1 MKDLRNKTT
10 SEIWTI
16 FNEYNDFFTK
26 LNKETYYNMAKSN
39 KIIKDIKNKQTNTYY
54 DLVRLL
60 KIQIYSMTLAL
71 EEINNKIMKF
81 LEEENE

>member
-39 KIIKDIKNKQTNTYY
+39 KIIK
-54 DLVRLL
+54 
-60 KIQIYSMTLAL
+60 
-71 EEINNKIMKF
+71 
-81 LEEENE
+81 

>member
-1 MKDLRNKTT
+1 
-10 SEIWTI
+10 
-16 FNEYNDFFTK
+16 
-26 LNKETYYNMAKSN
+26 MAKSN

-54 DLVRLL
+54 DLVRLI
-60 KIQIYSMTLAL
+60 KIQIYSMTTLAL

>member
-26 LNKETYYNMAKSN
+26 LNK
-39 KIIKDIKNKQTNTYY
+39 IIKDIKNKQTNTYY
-54 DLVRLL
+54 DLVRLI

>member
-26 LNKETYYNMAKSN
+26 LNKETYYNKTSSA
-39 KIIKDIKNKQTNTYY
+39 DISK
-54 DLVRLL
+54 
-60 KIQIYSMTLAL
+60 TLSSL
-71 EEINNKIMKF
+71 GKGCK
-81 LEEENE
+81 